1 MYLGQQDIFG
11 IIMKDYR
18 YKIEKAERHE
28 RVGKQTT
35 VKQAERSLNDHWK
48 WVAEKFGVPEDVLKM
63 GGKLEYA
70 VCKAAIDADKN
81 GGRGG
86 MTQAADCV
94 RDTRN
99 EAKQLREKYDQKY
112 M

>member
-1 MYLGQQDIFG
+1 
-11 IIMKDYR
+11 
-18 YKIEKAERHE
+18 
-28 RVGKQTT
+28 
-35 VKQAERSLNDHWK
+35 
-48 WVAEKFGVPEDVLKM
+48 KM

-99 EAKQLREKYDQKY
+99 EAKQLREKYDKKY
-112 M
+112 L